1 MRKALA
7 AIFKATFL
15 NDHAHGRGVLLIL
28 RIGAKVNTP
37 DSKSGDCGAVPQSA
51 ANRHKQQTIRT
62 ENLYVVGSIPTL
74 STLVINSIG
83 RVKELFYVSR
93 VYLRVWWNGR
103 HHRLSVQLN
112 EP

>member
-15 NDHAHGRGVLLIL
+15 NDHANGRGVLLTS
-28 RIGAKVNTP
+28 GYSVTVSAS
-37 DSKSGDCGAVPQSA
+37 DSKSLGLSSILSVP

-83 RVKELFYVSR
+83 RVKELFCVSR
-93 VYLRVWWNGR
+93 VYMRDWWN
-103 HHRLSVQLN
+103 
-112 EP
+112 